1 MPNLVKQR
9 FIVSDNRQ
17 ARVINSNDKLE
28 EIYRDMKMKRE
39 DLQSPPEFEAGIFA
53 EKVEVSEYES
63 EWQEEQES
71 FEPFEQEEE
80 VVPEFNV
87 EELLEEANMRA
98 QQIISDANEDAERIR
113 EQAHQS
119 GFEEGMNQ
127 ARMQGLEA
135 EEALK
140 VQYEERIQTLEE
152 EYNQKFEQMEAQIV
166 DAFADIIR
174 DVLSVEIHQYSE
186 IISELILRTVQKLD
200 TPKQLSIYVAPDN
213 YMAVRGI
220 EHILTDYIGKGAELE
235 IVRDDKLLENQCKIE
250 TERGIYDCGFDT
262 QFNNLMKKLK
272 MLSIRS

>member
-28 EIYRDMKMKRE
+28 EIYRGMKMNRE

-53 EKVEVSEYES
+53 ERVEVSEYVP
-63 EWQEEQES
+63 EWTDEEPGIEA
-71 FEPFEQEEE
+71 FEQEET
-80 VVPEFNV
+80 VPQVNV

-98 QQIISDANEDAERIR
+98 EQIISEANDQAEQIRI
-113 EQAHQS
+113 QAHQS
-119 GFEEGMNQ
+119 GLEEGLNQ
-127 ARMQGLEA
+127 ARLQGQEA

-140 VQYEERIQTLEE
+140 MQYQKRVLALEE
-152 EYNQKFEQMEAQIV
+152 EYNQKFEQMESQIV

-174 DVLSVEIHQYSE
+174 EVLAVDIHQYSE
-186 IISELILRTVQKLD
+186 IISELILRTVKKLD
-200 TPKQLSIYVAPDN
+200 TPKQLSIYVAPDH

-235 IVRDDKLLENQCKIE
+235 IVRDDKLLETQCKIE

-262 QFNNLMKKLK
+262 QLNNLMKKLK